1 MKMVGMGRRVFGLGS
16 TAVLAAVVLSG
27 CGGGDPDRKP
37 TAKVTGKVTLEGA
50 PISGGSLIFAPMSDG
65 KSNLVGKSGQ
75 ATIKSDGTFIVSTYG
90 TDDGA
95 IIGKHRVLFS
105 PPPTAAPSA
114 TAAHDAA
121 PPVDPLAGLVAKQ
134 PEVEVAKGGSQIN
147 IELVKQPA
155 EPPK

>member
-1 MKMVGMGRRVFGLGS
+1 MKMVGMRRKVFSLGC
-16 TAVLAAVVLSG
+16 TAVIAAAMLSG

-50 PISGGSLIFAPMSDG
+50 PIAGGSLIFAPMGDG
-65 KSNLVGKSGQ
+65 KSNIVGKSGQ
-75 ATIKSDGTFIVSTYG
+75 ATIKSDGTYTVSTYG

-105 PPPTAAPSA
+105 PPPAAPPSA
-114 TAAHDAA
+114 TAAHDAG
-121 PPVDPLAGLVAKQ
+121 PPADPLSGMVPKQ
-134 PEVEVAKGGSQIN
+134 PEVDVAKGGSQIN
-147 IELVKQPA
+147 IELVKQSA